1 MLDAFDDFFQMHTL
15 FKIPLFLQKVGL
27 IDNVR
32 GISFDTKY
40 FGDIAITHFNDVYM
54 KPLGISDMTG
64 KDLSSYKTLEAGK
77 ATVIF
82 K

>member
-15 FKIPLFLQKVGL
+15 FKIPLFLQKVGM
-27 IDNVR
+27 IDNVL

-40 FGDIAITHFNDVYM
+40 FGDIAITHFNDAYM
-54 KPLGISDMTG
+54 KPLGILDMTG
-64 KDLSSYKTLEAGK
+64 KDLSSYNTLEAGK
-77 ATVIF
+77 ATIIF